1 MESMHHKDNH
11 TLIADLVKDLPKRD
25 LPIVYHNAPLKDV
38 VRAMVETVHSRLL
51 YVVDDEGKLLG
62 SISLGSLMRHVF
74 VEFHEPRVHSRS
86 MIDSLVNETAEH
98 LMRPRPLCAAQD
110 DAVRDVLGRLV
121 ADNVKEFPVVDD
133 QQRVVADLTAV
144 DLIKALLIDK
154 PQ

>member
-98 LMRPRPLCAAQD
+98 LMRPRPHCAAQD
-110 DAVRDVLGRLV
+110 DAVAADGVWVGLIQLVLMGD
-121 ADNVKEFPVVDD
+121 ASTFG
-133 QQRVVADLTAV
+133 
-144 DLIKALLIDK
+144 LLLQDG
-154 PQ
+154 P